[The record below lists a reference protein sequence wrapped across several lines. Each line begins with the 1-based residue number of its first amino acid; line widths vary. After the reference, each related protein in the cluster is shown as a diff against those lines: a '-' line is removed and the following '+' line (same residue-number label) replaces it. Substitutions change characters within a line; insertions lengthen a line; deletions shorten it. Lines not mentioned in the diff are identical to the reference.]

1 MSDKYTLYG
10 TEFSLYTGKTRAYLR
25 YKQIPFDEVL
35 ASIKVYKK
43 IILPKTGVRFIPVLK
58 TPDGNYIQDTS
69 VIIDTLESEFPQYS
83 VTPTAPKQRLVS
95 AIMEM
100 WADEWLL
107 LPAMHYRWNHD
118 NFPFIYEEFGKI
130 MLPYMPGFIRAIVG
144 KKIGAKFKGFVPMLG
159 ITEKSIPAI
168 ETWYEQQVLPMLD
181 AHFARHDFLLGS
193 RPCTGDFG
201 LIGPLYAH
209 LYRDPAPAKL
219 MRRLAPNLAKWVE
232 RMNQPNTELGQWC
245 VKDRIPETLLPILK
259 QQFAEFWP
267 VLVDSANMTQAWI
280 QNNPNIKKLPRALGE
295 HTFQI
300 GDISEKRIV
309 RSFSQWKLQRVLD
322 VYQTMRDDEKLSI
335 DPLLKKLGGYDL
347 MQTNISSKVTR
358 ENNILVV
365 AQAPSNA

>member
-1 MSDKYTLYG
+1 
-10 TEFSLYTGKTRAYLR
+10 
-25 YKQIPFDEVL
+25 
-35 ASIKVYKK
+35 
-43 IILPKTGVRFIPVLK
+43 
-58 TPDGNYIQDTS
+58 
-69 VIIDTLESEFPQYS
+69 
-83 VTPTAPKQRLVS
+83 
-95 AIMEM
+95 
-100 WADEWLL
+100 
-107 LPAMHYRWNHD
+107 
-118 NFPFIYEEFGKI
+118 
-130 MLPYMPGFIRAIVG
+130 
-144 KKIGAKFKGFVPMLG
+144 
-159 ITEKSIPAI
+159 
-168 ETWYEQQVLPMLD
+168 MLD

-219 MRRLAPNLAKWVE
+219 MRRLAPNLVKWVE
-232 RMNQPNTELGQWC
+232 RMNHPNSELGQWC

-322 VYQTMRDDEKLSI
+322 VYQTMGDDEKLSI